1 MNRRS
6 MILAVMSLAVAS
18 SAQEPL
24 AGLSAGAAAPEMIAP
39 LRNLAA
45 LRDREAGVGY
55 RRHRVTFR
63 ATLGELM
70 RQPAVVTVG
79 FDMEAAP
86 NVRGDRAIR
95 NLSYSVELLPDA
107 GLSLPGYV
115 LRSAAPE
122 RRPFAFST
130 VTRDGVDFTFEARAQ
145 VGPGA
150 EGTVLKWILSRDSAG
165 KLHGNPA
172 TFMMHPYCSPDMKT
186 CRLGEVAGV
195 ADAGTFPSYRLR
207 SDEVFSLA
215 PEP

>member
-6 MILAVMSLAVAS
+6 MILAVMSLAVAA

-24 AGLSAGAAAPEMIAP
+24 AGLSAGAAAPEMTAP
-39 LRNLAA
+39 MRNLAA

-55 RRHRVTFR
+55 RRHQVAFR

-70 RQPAVVTVG
+70 RQRAVVTVG

-130 VTRDGVDFTFEARAQ
+130 VTRDGVDFTFEARAH
-145 VGPGA
+145 VDPGA
-150 EGTVLKWILSRDSAG
+150 EGTVLKWILSRDAAG

-172 TFMMHPYCSPDMKT
+172 TLIMHPYCSADMKT
-186 CRLGEVAGV
+186 CRLGQVAGV
-195 ADAGTFPSYRLR
+195 ADSSAFPSYRLR

-215 PEP
+215 PEL